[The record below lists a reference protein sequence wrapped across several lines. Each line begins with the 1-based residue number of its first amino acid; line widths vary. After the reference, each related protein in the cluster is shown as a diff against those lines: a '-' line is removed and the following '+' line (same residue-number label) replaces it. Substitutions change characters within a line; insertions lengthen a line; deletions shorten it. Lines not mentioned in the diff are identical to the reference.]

1 MILINNTVLSNFAL
15 VKQLELLTLALK
27 DISPTTTPQV
37 LDEFQSGVQKG
48 IFQTANLQWIEII
61 QLSRRERHRYQI
73 LCERFGSGEASCIAV
88 AMERHIALATDDM
101 KARKLLQQ
109 FGEIVIGTLWILVRL
124 INQNALSIDEG
135 DNILEQM
142 IKKGYFYPVKSL
154 SELLGTKT

>member
-15 VKQLELLTLALK
+15 VKELEILTFSLK
-27 DISPTTTPQV
+27 DIFPVTTPQV

-73 LCERFGSGEASCIAV
+73 LNERFGSGEASCIAV
-88 AMERHIALATDDM
+88 AMERHLALATDDM

-109 FGEIVIGTLWILVRL
+109 FGEIVIGTLWILIRL
-124 INQNALSIDEG
+124 INQNTLSIGEG
-135 DNILEQM
+135 DIILERM
-142 IKKGYFYPVKSL
+142 IQKGYFSPVKSL
-154 SELLGTKT
+154 SELLVTKK